1 MKSIFAF
8 FSNLLISKKVSEQS
22 ISSAHH
28 EAGHCVMAF
37 LFNDCY
43 TSETITINPLSAQ
56 SVNNN
61 FLGAIRI
68 ISKHKASTYSTLHH
82 EILILSAGV
91 CSQVLYNEGLEYV
104 NKNFIK
110 LPINL
115 ELLFN
120 EGGRDDREKIKVNL
134 KYLSNKFNISEEII
148 WGNAVLWT
156 FKFFKK
162 EIVWKTIQYISEKL
176 IERKDLTLH
185 KNEIENIIEKSGLK
199 KYLEKNRIPI
209 IKEIYPLSKESL
221 LIF

>member
-8 FSNLLISKKVSEQS
+8 FSNLLITKKASEQL

-43 TSETITINPLSAQ
+43 TSETITINPIFAQ

-61 FLGAIRI
+61 FSGAFKI
-68 ISKHKASTYSTLHH
+68 ISKHIASTHNTLHH
-82 EILILSAGV
+82 EVLILSAGV
-91 CSQVLYNEGLEYV
+91 CSQILYNEGLEYV
-104 NKNFIK
+104 NRNFIK

-120 EGGRDDREKIKVNL
+120 EGGRDDREKIKLNL
-134 KYLSNKFNISEEII
+134 KYLSDEFNISEEII

-176 IERKDLTLH
+176 IEKKGLTLN
-185 KNEIENIIEKSGLK
+185 KNEIENIIKKSGLK

-209 IKEIYPLSKESL
+209 REEIYPLSKESL
-221 LIF
+221 LIV